1 MQAPVARKGWVAGN
15 DYGGEPLGTNSYS
28 PSSLERARDE
38 LFSHIRR
45 CGVLDA
51 EFAQREEWL
60 ADTVGYL
67 AERYPD
73 LSKIELGELQKIGQR
88 YCKPPKPHGD
98 TEILNDDEAV
108 LFDLEA
114 KKERPYFEIDSA
126 YQGEDGVE
134 HHVQGLS
141 HRVSALAG
149 ETVGLVVG
157 DAGLFEAEPADLL
170 VPDLSLHRDL

>member
-1 MQAPVARKGWVAGN
+1 MRAPTPGAWLAGT

-51 EFAQREEWL
+51 ELDQREEWL

-73 LSKIELGELQKIGQR
+73 LSKIELSELQKIGQR
-88 YCKPPKPHGD
+88 YCMPPKRHGD
-98 TEILNDDEAV
+98 ASAPEGAAEENSDIEGERDEVNAV
-108 LFDLEA
+108 
-114 KKERPYFEIDSA
+114 
-126 YQGEDGVE
+126 
-134 HHVQGLS
+134 
-141 HRVSALAG
+141 
-149 ETVGLVVG
+149 
-157 DAGLFEAEPADLL
+157 
-170 VPDLSLHRDL
+170 